1 MSEADTAA
9 PLRRRVIDH
18 ARAIF
23 RLGGP
28 LIVTNLAITG
38 MNFTD
43 TVMAGQLGAID
54 LAAVAV
60 GSAFYILFYL
70 AGLGML
76 MALSPLVAHNYGA
89 GRNAAVGELARQGLW
104 LSQMIVVAIV
114 LPLLCVRPVLTAI
127 GIGPE
132 VLPKAVGFVY
142 AISAG
147 VPAIMA
153 FLVLRFVSEGI
164 GWTRPIMYTAL
175 IGLVVNVFGCYVFMY
190 GKLGMPALGAV
201 GTGVSHALVMWLMFF
216 FMLWYVRRHRI
227 YRPFALFAHFE
238 WPRAQRLR
246 EIVALGAPICGSV
259 ISEAGLFVA
268 AALIIG
274 TLGAVQVAAHQIAIN
289 YAALMFM
296 IPLSLHSAM
305 TIHVGHSLGRGNAR
319 EGRFGGWVGVGLCGV
334 FMMFSAL
341 VLVICNDLIAALYT
355 QDEAVRT
362 LAAGLLIMAAIFQ
375 VSDGLQVAGAGALRG
390 FKDARI
396 PMLLNL
402 LAYWGV
408 GFPLAWWLGIA
419 QGRGPEGVWMGL
431 IVGLTVCAVLL
442 NVRYWIVS
450 SRALRPVMDN
460 AR

>member
-1 MSEADTAA
+1 MKQILNTA
-9 PLRRRVIDH
+9 PLRRRIAEH
-18 ARAIF
+18 SRAIF

-60 GSAFYILFYL
+60 GSAFYFLFYL

-76 MALSPLVAHNYGA
+76 MALSPLVAHYYGA
-89 GRNAAVGELARQGLW
+89 GGNRVVGELARQGLW
-104 LSQMIVVAIV
+104 LSQMIVVAII
-114 LPLLCVRPVLTAI
+114 LPLLCVRPALTAI

-142 AISAG
+142 AISTG

-175 IGLVVNVFGCYVFMY
+175 IGLVVNIFGCYVFMY
-190 GKLGMPALGAV
+190 GKLGLPALGAV
-201 GTGVSHALVMWLMFF
+201 GTGVSHALVMWLMFL
-216 FMLWYVRRHRI
+216 FMFRYVRRHRI
-227 YRPFALFAHFE
+227 YRPFELFSRFE
-238 WPRAQRLR
+238 MPRAARLR
-246 EIVALGAPICGSV
+246 EILALGAPICGSV

-268 AALIIG
+268 AALIMG

-305 TIHVGHSLGRGNAR
+305 TIHVGHALGRGDAA
-319 EGRFGGWVGVGLCGV
+319 EGRFGGWVGVGLCTV
-334 FMMFSAL
+334 FMMASAL
-341 VLVICNDLIAALYT
+341 VLVAFNNEIAAFYT
-355 QDEAVRT
+355 QDEAVRA
-362 LAAGLLIMAAIFQ
+362 LAASLLIMAAVFQ
-375 VSDGLQVAGAGALRG
+375 VSDGLQVAAAGALRG

-402 LAYWGV
+402 LAYWAV
-408 GFPLAWWLGIA
+408 GFPLAYWLGIEHGA
-419 QGRGPEGVWMGL
+419 GPRGIWMGL
-431 IVGLTVCAVLL
+431 IVGLSVCAVLL
-442 NVRYWIVS
+442 NARFWIVS
-450 SRALRPVMDN
+450 NRA
-460 AR
+460 A